1 MLSACMLIRA
11 ESGKFEEVAGNLK
24 RVPGVVRV
32 FPVLGRFDIVADVE
46 AANSKELSRTV
57 LKANKMAGIVFTET
71 LPEVEVS

>member
-11 ESGKFEEVAGNLK
+11 ERGKFEDVAKNL
-24 RVPGVVRV
+24 RQIPELVRV

-46 AANSKELSRTV
+46 AKDSRQLARAV

-71 LPEVEVS
+71 LPEVEVG